1 MKTPNPFKRRRP
13 VKLPPL
19 HDLTFGEQLA
29 RAKMR
34 RTISASGNVRLVW
47 PDEKS
52 TK

>member
-1 MKTPNPFKRRRP
+1 MKTPNPFKRRRR
-13 VKLPPL
+13 VKLPQP

-34 RTISASGNVRLVW
+34 RTINESGNVRLVW
-47 PDEKS
+47 PNEGG